1 MNDLLQNPPV
11 QIGAWLAC
19 LFFTVMLAYQLIKL
33 WAALRG
39 RPAPGELSERI
50 TKVES
55 AQTDHARRLKA
66 LERNDQTLRDIVDAN
81 NQTLRDL
88 ILTENAKIYNRIN
101 EVAKGFYTLNGKVDA
116 LLSREHRTRTDN
128 EDHA

>member
-1 MNDLLQNPPV
+1 MNELLTVPPV

-19 LFFTVMLAYQLIKL
+19 LAFTVMLANGLVKL
-33 WAALRG
+33 WA
-39 RPAPGELSERI
+39 
-50 TKVES
+50 
-55 AQTDHARRLKA
+55 
-66 LERNDQTLRDIVDAN
+66 ERNGQTLRDIVDAN

>member
-1 MNDLLQNPPV
+1 VKDLLQNPPV

-19 LFFTVMLAYQLIKL
+19 LFFTVMLANGLVKL

-39 RPAPGELSERI
+39 KPAPGELSERL

-66 LERNDQTLRDIVDAN
+66 LEKNDQALSDLITTS

-88 ILTENAKIYNRIN
+88 ILAENGKLYERIN
-101 EVAKGFYTLNGKVDA
+101 AVAKDLYSLNGMVEA
-116 LLSREHRTRTDN
+116 LIESERRRVNHEN
-128 EDHA
+128 HA